1 MIRKVAIGV
10 LAGMICSGCAIVPT
24 DYHAPG
30 SRIRINKETQ
40 QIITPGKTTKE
51 EVFLMLGEPDIVF
64 SDGDVEYSWTKVKA
78 LWVCMSRGDIVGI
91 GYIADAGI
99 GYVETDYGLIIEFDE
114 QNVVSDRECK
124 EHTHSGNFFP

>member
-1 MIRKVAIGV
+1 MGV

-64 SDGDVEYSWTKVKA
+64 SDGLYVKYRWTKVKA
-78 LWVCMSRGDIVGI
+78 LWGFVIGGGYSATGAS
-91 GYIADAGI
+91 GYI
-99 GYVETDYGLIIEFDE
+99 ETDYELIIKFDE

-124 EHTHSGNFFP
+124 EHTRSGKFFQ

>member
-1 MIRKVAIGV
+1 MGV

-51 EVFLMLGEPDIVF
+51 DVFLMLGEPDIVF
-64 SDGDVEYSWTKVKA
+64 SDGLYVKYRWTKVKA
-78 LWVCMSRGDIVGI
+78 LWGFFIGGGYSATGAS
-91 GYIADAGI
+91 GYI
-99 GYVETDYGLIIEFDE
+99 ETDYELIIKFDE

-124 EHTHSGNFFP
+124 EHTRSGKFFQ